1 MFCSIEAYE
10 QAVDYMNNYHAPED
24 AVYAPLQETE
34 LSKRFKAH
42 VQETRRMI
50 HEKLSATNNIH
61 TDKK

>member
-10 QAVDYMNNYHAPED
+10 RAVDYMNNYHAPED

-34 LSKRFKAH
+34 LSKRFKTH

-50 HEKLSATNNIH
+50 HEELTITDNIH
-61 TDKK
+61 ANKK